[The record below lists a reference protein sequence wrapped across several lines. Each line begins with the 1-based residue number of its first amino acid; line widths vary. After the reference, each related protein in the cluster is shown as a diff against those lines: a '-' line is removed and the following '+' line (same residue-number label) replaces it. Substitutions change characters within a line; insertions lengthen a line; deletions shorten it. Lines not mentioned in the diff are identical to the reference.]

1 MGYPCSYCLQ
11 ATGQQAKCRT
21 IGLAPLPLTSNTHP
35 HGQSEDSH
43 MLWKKGRRSDN
54 VVDARGDDAGGGG
67 GMRFGGG
74 KGLSLTA
81 IILIVGIGWITG
93 QDPLQILGQL
103 TGQMTEQS
111 APAST
116 QTRKA
121 PPANDEGAEFVRS
134 ILGDTEDTWGQI
146 FQQAGRQYK
155 NPTLVLFSNRV
166 NSACGLATSATGP
179 FYCPADQKVYLDM
192 AFFQEMS
199 QRFSAAGD
207 FAQAYV
213 IAHEVGHHVQ
223 TLLGVSAKIQTA
235 RQQGRQMEGDGGLLV
250 RQELQADCLAGVWAN
265 NAQQRLNWLEPGDI
279 EEALNAANAIGDD
292 RLQQQGQGRVV
303 PDSFTHGTSAQ
314 RVRWFKTGF
323 AQGQVGQCDTFA
335 AKTL

>member
-1 MGYPCSYCLQ
+1 
-11 ATGQQAKCRT
+11 
-21 IGLAPLPLTSNTHP
+21 
-35 HGQSEDSH
+35 

-54 VVDARGDDAGGGG
+54 VVDARGDSGGGG

-81 IILIVGIGWITG
+81 IVLIVGIGWITG
-93 QDPLQILGQL
+93 QDPMQILGQL
-103 TGQMTEQS
+103 AGQMDSS
-111 APAST
+111 APATSQT
-116 QTRKA
+116 QTRQA
-121 PPANDEGAEFVRS
+121 PANDQEAEFVAR
-134 ILGDTEDTWGQI
+134 ILGDTEDTWNQI
-146 FQQAGRQYK
+146 FQQAGRQYAAPK
-155 NPTLVLFSNRV
+155 LMLFSGRI
-166 NSACGLATSATGP
+166 NSACGGATSATGP
-179 FYCPADQKVYLDM
+179 FYCPADQRVYLDM
-192 AFFQEMS
+192 SFFKEMA
-199 QRFSAAGD
+199 QRFGAAGD

-223 TLLGVSAKIQTA
+223 TLLGVSSKIQAA
-235 RQQGRQMEGDGGLLV
+235 RQQGQRMEGDGGLLV

-265 NAQQRLNWLEPGDI
+265 NAQKRLNWLEPGDI

-323 AQGQVGQCDTFA
+323 AQGQVNQCDTFS
-335 AKTL
+335 AKSL

>member
-1 MGYPCSYCLQ
+1 MADHTLPV
-11 ATGQQAKCRT
+11 
-21 IGLAPLPLTSNTHP
+21 LA
-35 HGQSEDSH
+35 GD
-43 MLWKKGRRSDN
+43 RR
-54 VVDARGDDAGGGG
+54 GKGGGG
-67 GMRFGGG
+67 GGGGRRFGGG

-81 IILIVGIGWITG
+81 IVLIVGIGWATG

-103 TGQMTEQS
+103 LGQSSQTS
-111 APAST
+111 APAT
-116 QTRKA
+116 PQARKA
-121 PPANDEGAEFVRS
+121 PPANDEQAEFVRA

-146 FQQAGRQYK
+146 FQQAGRQYQAPK
-155 NPTLVLFSNRV
+155 LILFRGRV
-166 NSACGLATSATGP
+166 NSACGAATSASGP
-179 FYCPADQKVYLDM
+179 FYCPADRQVYLDM
-192 AFFQEMS
+192 DFFREMA

-223 TLLGVSAKIQTA
+223 TLLGVSAKIQAA

-250 RQELQADCLAGVWAN
+250 RQELQADCLAGVWAYH
-265 NAQQRLNWLEPGDI
+265 AQQRLNWLEPGDV

-323 AQGQVGQCDTFA
+323 SQGQVGQCDTFA
-335 AKTL
+335 AKSL